1 MADRRKSFVLY
12 TDYRHHLKLLRSEEQ
27 GRLLMSMFDYVEN
40 GIEPDFDG
48 MLSMCWSFIRAQLDR
63 DTEKYNSIREKR
75 AASGRRGG
83 KQTKA
88 NRANATFAKQ
98 TQANQADTVNVNDT
112 VNGTVIKEEGKE
124 ETASAEPSHLS
135 VNYQSIVDDYNAT
148 CTKLP
153 VCRKLSDAR
162 RKAIGARLKV
172 YSADEL
178 HTAFEKS
185 QASSFLT
192 GQNDRNWTANFDW
205 ILKDSNI
212 AKILDGNYDNRKG
225 QKHNEKNQY
234 TKLFEKYTI

>member
-1 MADRRKSFVLY
+1 
-12 TDYRHHLKLLRSEEQ
+12 
-27 GRLLMSMFDYVEN
+27 MSMFDYVEN

-83 KQTKA
+83 KQTQA
-88 NRANATFAKQ
+88 NRADATFANQK
-98 TQANQADTVNVNDT
+98 QANQADTVNDTVNVNDT
-112 VNGTVIKEEGKE
+112 VIEEEGKE
-124 ETASAEPSHLS
+124 KTTFVEPSHPS

-153 VCRKLSDAR
+153 ACRKLSDAR
-162 RKAIGARLKV
+162 RKAISARLKS
-172 YSADEL
+172 YTADEL

-185 QASSFLT
+185 QTSSFLT

-212 AKILDGNYDNRKG
+212 AKILDGNYDNKKG
-225 QKHNEKNQY
+225 QQDNGKNQY
-234 TKLFEKYTI
+234 AGLFDKYTI